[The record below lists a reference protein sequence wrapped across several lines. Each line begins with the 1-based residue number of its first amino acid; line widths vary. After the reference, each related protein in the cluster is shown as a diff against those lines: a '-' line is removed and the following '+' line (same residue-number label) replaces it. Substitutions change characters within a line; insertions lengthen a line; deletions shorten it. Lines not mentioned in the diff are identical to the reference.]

1 MEITDDTA
9 NAAAEADDS
18 RRECTAEADPAD
30 EHADS
35 SSHTLDDLTGSN
47 STVKTRMSWR
57 QAIAFIVVPLF
68 VVALSAV
75 AGWLKWVDGSAR
87 EAHVAAAES
96 VQAARDTTIALLSY
110 QPDTVQQTLEA
121 AQTRLTGSFRDSY
134 GQLIHD
140 VVIPGAREKR
150 ISAVVNIPAAS
161 SISASGRHAEVL
173 VFVNQTSIVGT
184 DAPTDTASSVR
195 VGLDKVDGHWLISSF
210 EPV

>member
-1 MEITDDTA
+1 MPTHTATSAAASSVEIIDDTA
-9 NAAAEADDS
+9 SAAE
-18 RRECTAEADPAD
+18 T
-30 EHADS
+30 ADS

-57 QAIAFIVVPLF
+57 QAIVFIVVPLF

-75 AGWLKWVDGSAR
+75 TGWLKWVDGSAR
-87 EAHVAAAES
+87 EAQVAATES
-96 VQAARDTTIALLSY
+96 VQAARDATIALLSY

-134 GQLIHD
+134 DQLIHD
-140 VVIPGAREKR
+140 VVIPGAREKK

-161 SISASGRHAEVL
+161 SISATGRHAEVL

-195 VGLDKVDGHWLISSF
+195 VGLDKVDGRWLISSF

>member
-1 MEITDDTA
+1 MPTHTATSAAASSVEIIDDTA
-9 NAAAEADDS
+9 SAAES
-18 RRECTAEADPAD
+18 
-30 EHADS
+30 ADS
-35 SSHTLDDLTGSN
+35 SSHTLDELTGSN

-57 QAIAFIVVPLF
+57 QTIAFIVVPLF

-87 EAHVAAAES
+87 EAQVAATES
-96 VQAARDTTIALLSY
+96 VQAARDATIALLSY

-140 VVIPGAREKR
+140 VVIPGAREKK

-161 SISASGRHAEVL
+161 SISASGRRAEVL